1 MQPKSSGGG
10 GITREEIIGKM
21 AKDLE
26 NRTPPVISTEY
37 VQKHYPTM
45 YNESMN
51 TVLFYECV
59 RYNNLLEDMAITLV

>member
-10 GITREEIIGKM
+10 GATREEIIGKM

-26 NRTPPVISTEY
+26 NRTPPVFDTEH
-37 VQKHYPTM
+37 VMKNFPTM

-51 TVLFYECV
+51 TVLF
-59 RYNNLLEDMAITLV
+59 